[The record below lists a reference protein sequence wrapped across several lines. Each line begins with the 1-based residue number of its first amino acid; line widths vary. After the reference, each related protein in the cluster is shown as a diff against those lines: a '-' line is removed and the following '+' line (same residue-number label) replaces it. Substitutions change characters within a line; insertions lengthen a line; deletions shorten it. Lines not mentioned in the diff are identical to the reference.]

1 MIVYLLIM
9 IIDHG
14 NILIDYDRLVIR
26 DIYIIIITKCIREKM
41 NKCL

>member
-1 MIVYLLIM
+1 MIIYLLIM

-14 NILIDYDRLVIR
+14 SILIDYDRLLIG